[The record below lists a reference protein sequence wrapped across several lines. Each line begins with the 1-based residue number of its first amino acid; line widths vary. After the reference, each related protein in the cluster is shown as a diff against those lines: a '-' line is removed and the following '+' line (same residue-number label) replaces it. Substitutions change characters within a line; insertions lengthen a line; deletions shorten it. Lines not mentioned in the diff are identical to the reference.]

1 MSCILSKGYISKS
14 TMKRTTT
21 FLIALA
27 LSPAILTGCKPEE
40 GAADTTQTSASQPM
54 AHNEASASSS
64 QQLHDLMM
72 RPMQNMKMSGN
83 VDKDFSSMMAEHHEQ
98 AVEMAKIEIAS
109 GSNDVLK
116 NMAQNMLDA
125 QTSEREMLLQHAA
138 ELKDAAQP
146 SAASN
151 EMHMVMMQPMG
162 SMNVSGNVD
171 KDFAILM
178 AAHHEMAI
186 KMADIEMKSGSN
198 DHIKSMAKKMKEDQ
212 TKEREKLLRMAA
224 QIQ

>member
-1 MSCILSKGYISKS
+1 MTHIIRVLMIFSV
-14 TMKRTTT
+14 
-21 FLIALA
+21 
-27 LSPAILTGCKPEE
+27 AIPIVAGCKPEE
-40 GAADTTQTSASQPM
+40 PAANATQTSASQPM
-54 AHNEASASSS
+54 ANSEAAASPS

-83 VDKDFSSMMAEHHEQ
+83 VDKDFSSMMAEHHQQ

-116 NMAQNMLDA
+116 KMAQNMLDA

-146 SAASN
+146 STASN
-151 EMHMVMMQPMG
+151 EMHMVMMQPMD
-162 SMNVSGNVD
+162 SMKVTGNVD